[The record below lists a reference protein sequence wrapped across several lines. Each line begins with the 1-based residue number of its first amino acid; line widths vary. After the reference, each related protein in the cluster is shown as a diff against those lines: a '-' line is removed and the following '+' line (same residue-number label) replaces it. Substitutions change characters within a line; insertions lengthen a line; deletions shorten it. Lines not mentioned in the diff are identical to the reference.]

1 MQCAKPHYLILFFDD
16 NEVVVGKVIVNQ
28 CYKLFDGT
36 AVIVVITCAGDI
48 AVYVFQSAVFL
59 GFLDSAA

>member
-16 NEVVVGKVIVNQ
+16 NEVIVGKAIVNQ
-28 CYKLFDGT
+28 RYKPFDGT

>member
-1 MQCAKPHYLILFFDD
+1 MRKVALLRFFSDD

-28 CYKLFDGT
+28 CYKLFDGI
-36 AVIVVITCAGDI
+36 AVIVVITCAGNI
-48 AVYVFQSAVFL
+48 AVYVFQFAVFL

>member
-1 MQCAKPHYLILFFDD
+1 MRKVTLLRFFSDD
-16 NEVVVGKVIVNQ
+16 NDVVVGKVVVNQ
-28 CYKLFDGT
+28 RYKLFDGI